1 MRLRSKRDTISPIPS
16 IKYESCSKTSNKEP
30 LECEITIG
38 GYYYVK
44 VTNNMEDESN
54 CRVGEVLAVRINDEN
69 IHEYYITYAL
79 HNRRLDEWVRSDQI
93 DTKREVDIKLP
104 KKKKLLQDD
113 TISIAKTPTLLE
125 DSQDD
130 VVTFALETSIKSEDS
145 QDIFFYSPESP
156 ASQLLPSSDVN
167 GDVGDNDSNM
177 NDGSPALKYL
187 TPPPSIR
194 YNSNNS
200 SPKIDEPSTAQI
212 NQDKTRITSGGK
224 SFKPIKIRVK
234 NIKEIQI
241 GEDLIEPWYFSPYP
255 EEFNDAAVVY
265 ICEFCLSY
273 YISELQ
279 FRRHKKKCNLFHP
292 PGNQIYKDEIENLAM
307 FEVNGERQPTYCQSL
322 CLLSKL
328 FLDHKLLAYDTLPFL
343 FYILCYYN
351 EVGYCI
357 IGYFS
362 KEKYNMENNLACILT
377 LPQHQRKGYGRFLI
391 AFSYTISKMQ
401 GKVGTPE
408 KPLSDLGLLSYQQYW
423 MEAITEVLLKANEEI
438 SVDEIAYQT
447 GIDQKDVQYT
457 LHLIGI
463 CVYLGQPCIRISN
476 GLIEMVKGSKAKK
489 RCTIKNDYFDK
500 QWVPLV
506 YNPVHCR
513 FL

>member
-1 MRLRSKRDTISPIPS
+1 MRLRSKRDTISYVPS
-16 IKYESCSKTSNKEP
+16 IKCESCSITSNKEP

-54 CRVGEVLAVRINDEN
+54 YRIGEVLAVRINDEN
-69 IHEYYITYAL
+69 IPEYYITYAS
-79 HNRRLDEWVRSDQI
+79 HNRRLDEWVRADQI
-93 DTKREVDIKLP
+93 DTKREMEIKHE
-104 KKKKLLQDD
+104 DNM
-113 TISIAKTPTLLE
+113 ISNVKSPMILE

-130 VVTFALETSIKSEDS
+130 VVTFASETPVKSEDS
-145 QDIFFYSPESP
+145 QDNFLYSPDSP
-156 ASQLLPSSDVN
+156 ASQLLASSEVN
-167 GDVGDNDSNM
+167 GDVGDDDSNLM
-177 NDGSPALKYL
+177 HDGSPDLKYL
-187 TPPPSIR
+187 TPPPSIS
-194 YNSNNS
+194 SNNS

-212 NQDKTRITSGGK
+212 NQDKPRVTSGGK
-224 SFKPIKIRVK
+224 SFKPVKRRVK
-234 NIKEIQI
+234 NIKEIQM

-255 EEFNDAAVVY
+255 EEFNGAPVVY

-292 PGNQIYKDEIENLAM
+292 PGNQIYKDEKENLAM

-351 EVGYCI
+351 EDGYCI

-463 CVYLGQPCIRISN
+463 CVYLGQPCIKISN
-476 GLIEMVKGSKAKK
+476 GLIEMVKGSKAKR
-489 RCTIKNDYFDK
+489 RCTIKNEYFDQ